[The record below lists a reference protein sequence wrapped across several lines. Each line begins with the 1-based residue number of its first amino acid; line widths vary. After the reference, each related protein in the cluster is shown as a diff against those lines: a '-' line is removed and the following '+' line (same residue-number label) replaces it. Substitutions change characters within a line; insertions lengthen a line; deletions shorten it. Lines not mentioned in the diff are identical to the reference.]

1 MKEKNQQIVTK
12 DMLKK
17 ESFYIEAK
25 LANRMRKSPSRLKAS
40 QKLMGMMLD
49 ISQKVIRGNKPHV
62 LTTIWAPS
70 EILYALDILPICV
83 ESTATGLASFGL
95 GDEFLGIAEKN
106 FHTPET
112 CSILRCGVGAVIDR
126 LFPQPAAMIT
136 MTHLCDA
143 GAKVNSI
150 ASRVYGSPNF
160 LIDIPQERGEEAVS
174 YVAKQLEE
182 MAKGLSGLTGR
193 KLKKEKLVE
202 AIKLSNQARRYALR
216 VNELRQSVPSP
227 MRGSEA
233 IGYLYMI
240 GLGFG
245 SKKAVEIYRSMA
257 KELEKRVEKKFTP
270 LVGKEK
276 HRLLWLHVRPYFR
289 NWMFDYLEE
298 EQKVSVAFEEINHIY
313 WPELDPEQPFKSAAK
328 RLVLHSG
335 IGPIDAYTDILLD
348 LAQKYKVDGVLHYAH
363 WGCRWNYGR
372 MRVIKDAF
380 QKKGIPIVSLD
391 CDSASSQNYFE
402 GQLNSRIDTFLD
414 MLS

>member
-1 MKEKNQQIVTK
+1 MKEINQNEVTK

-17 ESFYIEAK
+17 ESFYVKAK
-25 LANRMRKSPSRLKAS
+25 LANRMKKVPSRLKAS
-40 QKLMGMMLD
+40 RKLMDMMLD
-49 ISQKVIRGNKPHV
+49 ISQKVIRGDKPHI

-83 ESTATGLASFGL
+83 ESTATALASFGL
-95 GDEFLGIAEKN
+95 SDEFLGIAEKN

-112 CSILRCGVGAVIDR
+112 CSILRCGAGAVIDR
-126 LFPQPAAMIT
+126 LFPQPAAVIA

-150 ASRVYGSPNF
+150 ASRVYGRPYF

-174 YVAKQLEE
+174 YVAQQLEE
-182 MAKGLSGLTGR
+182 MASGLSDLTGR
-193 KLKKEKLVE
+193 KLKKEKLAE
-202 AIKLSNQARRYALR
+202 AIEFSNQARRYALR

-227 MRGSEA
+227 MRGSEG
-233 IGYLYMI
+233 IGYLYMV

-245 SKKAVEIYRSMA
+245 SKNAVEIYRSMA
-257 KELEKRVEKKFTP
+257 KELERHVEKKFTP
-270 LVGKEK
+270 LGEEK
-276 HRLLWLHVRPYFR
+276 YRLLWLHVRPYFR
-289 NWMFDYLEE
+289 NWMFDYIEE
-298 EQKVSVAFEEINHIY
+298 EQKISVAFEEINHVY
-313 WPELDPEQPFKSAAK
+313 WPELDPELPFQSVAQ
-328 RLVLHSG
+328 RLVFNPAN
-335 IGPIDAYTDILLD
+335 GPIDAYTDMLLD
-348 LAQKYKVDGVLHYAH
+348 LAQKYKVDGALHYAH

-372 MRVIKDAF
+372 LRVIKDAF
-380 QKKGIPIVSLD
+380 QKKGIPFVSID

>member
-17 ESFYIEAK
+17 ESFYIKAK
-25 LANRMRKSPSRLKAS
+25 LANKVRKSPSRLKAS
-40 QKLMGMMLD
+40 KKMMDMMLD
-49 ISQKVIRGNKPHV
+49 INQRAVRGDKPLI

-70 EILYALDILPICV
+70 EILYAMDILPICV
-83 ESTATGLASFGL
+83 ESTATGLASYNL

-126 LFPQPAAMIT
+126 LFPQPAAVVA

-150 ASRVYGSPNF
+150 ASRVYGSPLF
-160 LIDIPQERGEEAVS
+160 MIDIPQERGEGAVS
-174 YVAKQLEE
+174 YVAQQLEE
-182 MAKGLSGLTGR
+182 MVSGLSDLTGR
-193 KLKKEKLVE
+193 KLKKEKLSE
-202 AIKLSNQARRYALR
+202 SIELSNQARRYALR
-216 VNELRQSVPSP
+216 VNELRQAVPSP

-233 IGYLYMI
+233 MGYLYMT
-240 GLGFG
+240 GLGYG
-245 SKKAVEIYRSMA
+245 SKKAVGIYRSMA

-270 LVGKEK
+270 LGEEK
-276 HRLLWLHVRPYFR
+276 YRLLWLHIRPYFR
-289 NWMFDYLEE
+289 NSLFNYLEMQ
-298 EQKVSVAFEEINHIY
+298 QKASVAFEEFNHIY
-313 WPELDPEQPFKSAAK
+313 WPELDPEQPFQSVAK
-328 RLVLHSG
+328 RLVSNLTN
-335 IGPIDAYTDILLD
+335 GPIDGYADLLLD
-348 LAQKYKVDGVLHYAH
+348 LARKYKVDGALHYAH

-372 MRVIKDAF
+372 LRVIKDAF
-380 QKKGIPIVSLD
+380 QKKGIPFVSID

-414 MLS
+414 MLG